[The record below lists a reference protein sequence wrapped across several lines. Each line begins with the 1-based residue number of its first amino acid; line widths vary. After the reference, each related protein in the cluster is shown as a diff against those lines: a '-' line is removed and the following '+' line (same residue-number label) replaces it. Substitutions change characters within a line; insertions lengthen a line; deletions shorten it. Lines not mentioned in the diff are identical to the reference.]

1 MGHYAKIDSNNIV
14 IQVIVANADFIN
26 TLPDKDS
33 YIKTSYNTMG
43 GVHYEPSDTQDF
55 STPNSDQSKSLR
67 KNYAGIGWTYDST
80 RDAFIPPKPPDI
92 NQVECASWVIDETI
106 CQWKPPIDKPERTD
120 AMIADQEIWEW
131 DEAVHQADTGNP
143 KTQGWVVKDVNPNN
157 V

>member
-55 STPNSDQSKSLR
+55 SIHYYQFWL
-67 KNYAGIGWTYDST
+67 
-80 RDAFIPPKPPDI
+80 
-92 NQVECASWVIDETI
+92 VEYPLLFFYLTLC
-106 CQWKPPIDKPERTD
+106 
-120 AMIADQEIWEW
+120 
-131 DEAVHQADTGNP
+131 
-143 KTQGWVVKDVNPNN
+143 
-157 V
+157 